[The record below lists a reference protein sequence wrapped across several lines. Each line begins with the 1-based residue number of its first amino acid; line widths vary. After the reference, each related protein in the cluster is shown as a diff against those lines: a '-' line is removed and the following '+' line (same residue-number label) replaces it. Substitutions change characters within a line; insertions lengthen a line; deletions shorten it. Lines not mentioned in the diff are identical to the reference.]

1 MQGATHRAGGVTAML
16 VGYSYLHSKGLPIV
30 DNAPIASFVAMY
42 PFAIW
47 GSTASDLDH
56 YPGSVWDEVKLIGER
71 HGHTIPSQDILSR
84 AISRLLHL
92 TTPLRKVLPPRS
104 RMSALAGVLD
114 CKHRS

>member
-16 VGYSYLHSKGLPIV
+16 VGYTYLRSKGFPLV

-56 YPGSVWDEVKLIGER
+56 YPGSVWDEAKLIGAR
-71 HGHTIPSQDILSR
+71 HGHTIPSQDIVSR
-84 AISRLLHL
+84 TFSHLLHL
-92 TTPLRKVLPPRS
+92 TTPLRKAGMVNPRS
-104 RMSALAGVLD
+104 RCSSGRVGL
-114 CKHRS
+114 